1 MIEIKPTRKFKNY
14 LNNLKIKKQL
24 YIVYLFAAFIP
35 ALLIGSYL
43 IINTRKLVMKQ
54 YNTQAKADNTRVKST
69 IYDVTTLIKN
79 ISDEFFRDN
88 ELKDIISSKYY
99 TKDEFYENSRRYNK
113 FDTYLQRYTQI
124 SNIYLYVSNYSMCE
138 YGHFRMVTDEVRK
151 SEWYQRV
158 VNEPEYLWMVQQSY
172 DQGYNKLSLL
182 RHVRKI
188 PIANTGNFA
197 VLVID
202 ISNNY
207 LKSRINSTLQTEM
220 TVNDDTLFYT
230 DNRKQIGRPIGCKI
244 NYDTLYYSYSG
255 KTTYNNKIKIVQIST
270 FIPIQSLDKIYIVTI
285 DDKAIPNTNRI
296 TIICIAI
303 VLICLVVPLMMV
315 LVFTRTFSSR
325 INTLRSEMH
334 KVSTGN
340 YNITEKF
347 NGNDELYELF
357 TELHTMI
364 ESIKRMD
371 KQIYSE
377 RISKERLI
385 NHQQKMEF
393 QLLSSQINPHFLYN
407 TLETIRMKAFNADD
421 KEVATAIKLLGK
433 SMRYVL
439 ESSKRSATIKSEL
452 EYIEIYLKIQKL
464 RFHDRV
470 NYSIEVEESVD
481 GEKYNI
487 LPLLLQPIVE
497 NAILHG
503 LEETESGGLIQI
515 SIKSKNNKLIICV
528 KDNGMGISDKELANL
543 RKKINSDQ
551 NIPKTSIGL
560 HNINQRIKLYYGKE
574 YGMDIKSKLG
584 FGTTVII
591 FLPLNHEW
599 GEQENEGIYSG

>member
-14 LNNLKIKKQL
+14 INNLKIKKQL

-325 INTLRSEMH
+325 INTLRNEMH

>member
-439 ESSKRSATIKSEL
+439 ESSKRSAMIKSEL